1 MQDEPKPRAR
11 LSVVEVI
18 PPDMPQQSRGISVRY
33 GILTLEMPSG
43 EKHSFPVI
51 SGGFGRGAI
60 PGIDKPLQSAA
71 NERFPV
77 APVAANEVLA
87 ADDLKPLDAEQAR
100 ALKHALQR
108 SGWALPFA
116 DLQPD
121 PLLDAA
127 LPAPPAPVHPG
138 YAVRAKYE
146 IFGGGRGTGKGG
158 FQSGGADFIVRFV
171 SPRDVDRGLNRAQM
185 EAGMLGAFAL
195 HPDGD
200 NGDLP
205 EYVNVGRK
213 HRDGIPDDGNN
224 GCLSLSS
231 KDAKKFQDL
240 YFGIP
245 SDQRPDAIYFLEP
258 DPAERVPDMRPFSQS
273 FSGLAR

>member
-1 MQDEPKPRAR
+1 MEPEQKPRAR
-11 LSVVEVI
+11 LSVVEIV

-33 GILTLEMPSG
+33 GIMTLEMPSG
-43 EKHSFPVI
+43 EKHTFPVI
-51 SGGFGRGAI
+51 SGGFGLGAI
-60 PGIDKPLQSAA
+60 PGMDKPLRSAQNRTFTTDA
-71 NERFPV
+71 PVQQAAFTGGEWRPLPPDQEPELREALLRHGFQLPQV
-77 APVAANEVLA
+77 APEYVAPQPE
-87 ADDLKPLDAEQAR
+87 PQG
-100 ALKHALQR
+100 QR
-108 SGWALPFA
+108 
-116 DLQPD
+116 
-121 PLLDAA
+121 
-127 LPAPPAPVHPG
+127 
-138 YAVRAKYE
+138 VRAVYD
-146 IFGGGRGTGKGG
+146 IYAAGRGTGKGG

-171 SPRDVDRGLNRAQM
+171 SPDDVSRGLTRAQM
-185 EAGMLGAFAL
+185 DAGKLGAFAL

-231 KDAKKFQDL
+231 KDAKRFQDL

-245 SDQRPDAIYFLEP
+245 SAQRPSEIYFLEP
-258 DPAERVPDMRPFSQS
+258 DATQRLPDVRPFSQS

>member
-1 MQDEPKPRAR
+1 MEQTEKSRAR
-11 LSVVEVI
+11 LSVVEVT

-33 GILTLEMPSG
+33 GVMTLELPSG

-51 SGGFGRGAI
+51 SGGFGLGAI
-60 PGIDKPLQSAA
+60 PGMDAPLRSAQGKH
-71 NERFPV
+71 FP
-77 APVAANEVLA
+77 PTPLA
-87 ADDLKPLDAEQAR
+87 KEILADRSLHPLDPEQANS
-100 ALKHALQR
+100 LKQALQR
-108 SGWALPFA
+108 SGWIPFTDTPADTVSAELPS
-116 DLQPD
+116 Q
-121 PLLDAA
+121 
-127 LPAPPAPVHPG
+127 PAPN
-138 YAVRAKYE
+138 VRAVYE
-146 IFGGGRGTGKGG
+146 IYAAGRGTGKGG

-171 SPRDVDRGLNRAQM
+171 SPNDVSRGLNRAQM
-185 EAGMLGAFAL
+185 DAGKIGAFAL

-240 YFGIP
+240 YFTIP
-245 SDQRPDAIYFLEP
+245 ADQRPKEIYFLEP
-258 DPAERVPDMRPFSQS
+258 APAERVPDVRPFSQS